1 MNATVFRILQ
11 SFLRHQLLL
20 IELLSRTKSAVL
32 NLDINI
38 RFKAGKPNQVSS
50 QTVDFYGRAHI
61 QDKNLS
67 ALGKS
72 SGLQNQTYRL
82 RNRHKIANDIG
93 MSDRYRPS
101 LFNLLFENRNH
112 GAVRA

>member
-11 SFLRHQLLL
+11 PFLRHQLLL

-38 RFKAGKPNQVSS
+38 RFKAGKPNQVSG

-61 QDKNLS
+61 QDKNFS

-72 SGLQNQTYRL
+72 ARLQNQTDCL
-82 RNRHKIANDIG
+82 RNRHKITNDIG
-93 MSDRYRPS
+93 MRDRYRPS